1 MGTVVFAIHSPTQ
14 VGCASRDPKEE
25 KKEMENN
32 RRNDMKIPV
41 KFQMSVTSLI
51 KDYLKPLAL
60 ILINGYKNE

>member
-14 VGCASRDPKEE
+14 VGGASRAPKEE

-41 KFQMSVTSLI
+41 KFQMSDTSL
-51 KDYLKPLAL
+51 L
-60 ILINGYKNE
+60 NELFKTACIDLNKWL

>member
-25 KKEMENN
+25 KKEMETN

-41 KFQMSVTSLI
+41 KFQMSDTFRL
-51 KDYLKPLAL
+51 
-60 ILINGYKNE
+60 NELFKTACIDLNKWL